1 MKNKKHNTGRKAEVE
16 NATADVKAVAK
27 LNALYRAY
35 DKSEARHVRAMRK
48 ALEAA
53 ENGKAV
59 ADTKKAA
66 DAARARFDEYKRTLP
81 PMKFCT
87 TTGEYFPA
95 CDKDGREAFR
105 ITVTQSITRT
115 VDVFAAD
122 EEAAVA
128 HARKLACGA
137 AFWRGVKCETAAENT
152 SAIA

>member
-1 MKNKKHNTGRKAEVE
+1 MKNEKKNTGRKAEVE
-16 NATADVKAVAK
+16 NAADAKAVSK

-48 ALEAA
+48 ALENAV
-53 ENGKAV
+53 NDGAV

-95 CDKDGREAFR
+95 YAADGREAFR
-105 ITVTQSITRT
+105 ITVTQTITRT
-115 VDVFAAD
+115 VEVFAAN
-122 EEAAVA
+122 EKSAVA
-128 HARKLACGA
+128 EARKRAREA
-137 AFWRGVKCETAAENT
+137 AFWRGVKCETDAET
-152 SAIA
+152 SSSIA